1 MTILRPIFHPLS
13 GGFWKQIVTHFEAL
27 EKIFKI
33 HIYSIPK
40 FLRKLSEKWV
50 SILLNLLKMVILNS
64 NFYQLPGRVRSS
76 SDMHLRAL
84 NEIFQ
89 IRIYSIPKFLA

>member
-13 GGFWKQIVTHFEAL
+13 GGVWKQIDMHFEAL

-33 HIYSIPK
+33 RIYSIPK
-40 FLRKLSEKWV
+40 FLRELGEKWV

-64 NFYQLPGRVRSS
+64 NFYQLPGGVRSS
-76 SDMHLRAL
+76 SDMLLRAL
-84 NEIFQ
+84 IEIF
-89 IRIYSIPKFLA
+89 